1 MSTELGAARP
11 LSGAERGESG
21 LLCCLSYGGGG
32 GLVESVG
39 VCVCVC
45 VCVSVCVCVCVH
57 LLPRH
62 VGVNQ
67 IELKRRF
74 SRGTIEDNKQLS
86 SLTCTHMHTYTHA
99 HGHTH
104 THTRTQT

>member
-32 GLVESVG
+32 GLVECVGVG

-45 VCVSVCVCVCVH
+45 VCVCARAVVEACGGVV
-57 LLPRH
+57 
-62 VGVNQ
+62 VGCGGV
-67 IELKRRF
+67 
-74 SRGTIEDNKQLS
+74 
-86 SLTCTHMHTYTHA
+86 
-99 HGHTH
+99 
-104 THTRTQT
+104 